1 MGADVTEFRLSFG
14 RAYLAPV
21 YDFGSA
27 EIVAHSIAESPGL
40 AQQEEM
46 LGMLVKAKPEGAAPV
61 VQSDMGWR
69 YQRGLYVFALRENG
83 FVQSMSRKGS
93 CLDNSCTEGM
103 FGHLKDEFSRGRDLD
118 TFEAFKADLED
129 YIHHWSHVR
138 RQKSEGPDPGRV
150 PGAGSSGGRVA
161 AMIYRVQVLGRS
173 SRTPGEAR
181 FCYGAEESWAAR
193 VYLHANVVQA
203 MQEGCHVLTVNGHH
217 GAERGIGISH
227 RDPYGC

>member
-1 MGADVTEFRLSFG
+1 M
-14 RAYLAPV
+14 
-21 YDFGSA
+21 
-27 EIVAHSIAESPGL
+27 
-40 AQQEEM
+40 
-46 LGMLVKAKPEGAAPV
+46 
-61 VQSDMGWR
+61 
-69 YQRGLYVFALRENG
+69 
-83 FVQSMSRKGS
+83 
-93 CLDNSCTEGM
+93 
-103 FGHLKDEFSRGRDLD
+103 
-118 TFEAFKADLED
+118 
-129 YIHHWSHVR
+129 R

-150 PGAGSSGGRVA
+150 PGAGPSGGRVA

-217 GAERGIGISH
+217 GAERAIGISH